1 MIVSIIFPVVG
12 LLLVPFGI
20 GATFAFVKIV
30 AGVSMLTMEH
40 YYFLAGFGG
49 YFLIH
54 ILLYKPLSMYVFG
67 HELTHALWTFM
78 FGGNIKSMKVSS
90 RGGHVVVTKSNFLI
104 NLAPYF
110 FPIYTFFVFLIYWL
124 FSYMFYVEKYFAI
137 FLFLIG
143 FSLAFHLALT
153 FFAIRQRQS
162 DIHEI
167 GYVFSLSFI
176 YVVNIFIIM
185 LVLKMVFPL
194 EIKYIDFVKISCYKS
209 KEVYVLIVSGLCE
222 LINKLNKLIK
232 G

>member
-1 MIVSIIFPVVG
+1 MIVSIIFLAVG

-20 GATFAFVKIV
+20 GATFALVKIL
-30 AGVSMLTMEH
+30 AGVLVLTKEH

-110 FPIYTFFVFLIYWL
+110 FPVYTFFVFLIYWL
-124 FSYMFYVEKYFAI
+124 FSYVFYVEKYFAI

-162 DIHEI
+162 DIREI

-176 YVVNIFIIM
+176 YLVNIFVIM

-194 EIKYIDFVKISCYKS
+194 EIKYMDFVKISCYKS
-209 KEVYVLIVSGLCE
+209 KEIYVLIVSGLCQ
-222 LINKLNKLIK
+222 LINELNKLAK